1 MKKIGIASDHAG
13 YEMKEFLVGYLNAM
27 GYEVLDFGA
36 HSPES
41 VDYADFAHPLAEAIE
56 NGELERGVALCG
68 SGEGMTMTLNKHQG
82 IRAGLCWDTEIA
94 SLIRRHNDANI
105 IVFPARFITNDEA
118 VKMLDAYFAAEFEG
132 GRHIARIANGDVRS
146 ALGAVELAVQDMLYD
161 PQTAGG
167 LLIACDPADAD
178 ALFAAL
184 KDAVPSAQRVGTVQ
198 PYAGSARIYLK

>member
-68 SGEGMTMTLNKHQG
+68 SGEGMTMTLNKHQLELV
-82 IRAGLCWDTEIA
+82 AGFEPATCSLRVSCSA
-94 SLIRRHNDANI
+94 S
-105 IVFPARFITNDEA
+105 
-118 VKMLDAYFAAEFEG
+118 
-132 GRHIARIANGDVRS
+132 
-146 ALGAVELAVQDMLYD
+146 
-161 PQTAGG
+161 
-167 LLIACDPADAD
+167 
-178 ALFAAL
+178 
-184 KDAVPSAQRVGTVQ
+184 
-198 PYAGSARIYLK
+198 

>member
-56 NGELERGVALCG
+56 KGEFERGIALCG
-68 SGEGMTMTLNKHQG
+68 SGEGMAITLNKHQR
-82 IRAGLCWDTEIA
+82 IRAGLVWRKEIA
-94 SLIRRHNDANI
+94 ELVKKHNNANV
-105 IVFPARFITNDEA
+105 IVLPARFITNDEA

-132 GRHIARIANGDVRS
+132 GRHIARIAKMPV
-146 ALGAVELAVQDMLYD
+146 
-161 PQTAGG
+161 AG
-167 LLIACDPADAD
+167 C
-178 ALFAAL
+178 
-184 KDAVPSAQRVGTVQ
+184 K
-198 PYAGSARIYLK
+198 

>member
-68 SGEGMTMTLNKHQG
+68 SGEGMTMTLRNGVVGSSGTKMPTTPSTNAAQP
-82 IRAGLCWDTEIA
+82 
-94 SLIRRHNDANI
+94 SM
-105 IVFPARFITNDEA
+105 ARKIF
-118 VKMLDAYFAAEFEG
+118 
-132 GRHIARIANGDVRS
+132 
-146 ALGAVELAVQDMLYD
+146 
-161 PQTAGG
+161 
-167 LLIACDPADAD
+167 
-178 ALFAAL
+178 
-184 KDAVPSAQRVGTVQ
+184 TVQ
-198 PYAGSARIYLK
+198 K

>member
-105 IVFPARFITNDEA
+105 LAMGARVLGPGLALKIVDTFLTTD
-118 VKMLDAYFAAEFEG
+118 FEG
-132 GRHIARIANGDVRS
+132 GRHARRIA
-146 ALGAVELAVQDMLYD
+146 
-161 PQTAGG
+161 
-167 LLIACDPADAD
+167 LISDIEN
-178 ALFAAL
+178 
-184 KDAVPSAQRVGTVQ
+184 RG
-198 PYAGSARIYLK
+198 